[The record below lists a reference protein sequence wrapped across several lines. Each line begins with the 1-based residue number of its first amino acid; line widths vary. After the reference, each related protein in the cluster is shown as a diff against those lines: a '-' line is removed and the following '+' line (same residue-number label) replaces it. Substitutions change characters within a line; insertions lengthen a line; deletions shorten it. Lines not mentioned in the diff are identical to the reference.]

1 MSRGYFFWLITMEG
15 QPLNFGYSRIKEV
28 TTALERRS
36 KTAETPQGA
45 FVPLLFRSR
54 RPVALTDVMMSCC
67 YDLMTTR
74 RTPRPLICHN
84 SGARSLPPCPR
95 LHGPR
100 STAHDRTIARSTIAR
115 STIARSTIARS
126 HDRTIARP
134 TIARPTI
141 ARSHDRTIARPT
153 IARSHVPR
161 SHGCTIHD
169 PRQAERNPLLERWVE
184 RWVEI
189 SPLGGM
195 AHCLA

>member
-1 MSRGYFFWLITMEG
+1 MSRGYFSWLITMEG

-100 STAHDRTIARSTIAR
+100 SHGP
-115 STIARSTIARS
+115 RS
-126 HDRTIARP
+126 HDRTIARSHGP
-134 TIARPTI
+134 
-141 ARSHDRTIARPT
+141 RSHG
-153 IARSHVPR
+153 PR